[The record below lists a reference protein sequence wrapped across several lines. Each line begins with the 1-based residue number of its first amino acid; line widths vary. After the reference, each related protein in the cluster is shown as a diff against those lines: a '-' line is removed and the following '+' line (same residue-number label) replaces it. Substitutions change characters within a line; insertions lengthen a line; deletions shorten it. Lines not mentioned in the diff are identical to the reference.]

1 MLSAIMTARHAP
13 YFLLCKNINGGSYKC
28 QPTVCY
34 LLSNSKNVISG
45 NRKCQRK
52 HDSCHAGRSHSQAD
66 VNLGLVIV
74 AVILIRH
81 APWLSALTVS
91 KQTSRLLVLCL
102 VRARSRVDGSIKAVA
117 RECK

>member
-1 MLSAIMTARHAP
+1 
-13 YFLLCKNINGGSYKC
+13 
-28 QPTVCY
+28 
-34 LLSNSKNVISG
+34 
-45 NRKCQRK
+45 
-52 HDSCHAGRSHSQAD
+52 
-66 VNLGLVIV
+66 VIV